1 VAAGRHAARV
11 RYCGGP
17 VARWGV
23 GVAAPRGRVGVEHW
37 SLASGRGGCWLAT
50 GEVGGWRG
58 GEGSGR
64 GGWRGGQVAREAA
77 GGWRLRVRVL
87 ANCAAGQR
95 ECGLRPCGAD
105 CGLRLRTAICGVL
118 YCCAPVNM
126 YKGFRVSS
134 CVRTAEVWAVWPF
147 GRWRAP
153 RCRVNYIGL
162 PGSGSRAV
170 NGSDWVVLG
179 FLGRT
184 GQPSG

>member
-1 VAAGRHAARV
+1 
-11 RYCGGP
+11 

-23 GVAAPRGRVGVEHW
+23 GVAAPRGRVDVEHW
-37 SLASGRGGCWLAT
+37 SLASGRDGCWLAT

-77 GGWRLRVRVL
+77 GGLGLGFRPTALRDSGSAGCGRVERTADCVCVLRSAACCTAVRRLICIRDLGL
-87 ANCAAGQR
+87 APA
-95 ECGLRPCGAD
+95 CGLRKSGP
-105 CGLRLRTAICGVL
+105 
-118 YCCAPVNM
+118 
-126 YKGFRVSS
+126 S
-134 CVRTAEVWAVWPF
+134 

-162 PGSGSRAV
+162 SGSGSRAV
-170 NGSDWVVLG
+170 NGPGRVVLG

-184 GQPSG
+184 GQPAG